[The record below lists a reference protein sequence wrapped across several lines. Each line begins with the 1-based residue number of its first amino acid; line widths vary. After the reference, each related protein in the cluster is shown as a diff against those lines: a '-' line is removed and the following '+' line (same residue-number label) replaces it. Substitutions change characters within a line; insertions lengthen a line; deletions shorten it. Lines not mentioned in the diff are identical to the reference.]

1 MKTKKEKPKILI
13 GFYDDINGKNAI
25 PLDDVKPTKAEIL
38 AIIKY
43 HAKLIRIVDECFE
56 MGQSGSWEIRQLP
69 YSNKRVEY
77 YSQFVDKEE
86 VDKIFDE
93 VYKGF
98 KKEED

>member
-13 GFYDDINGKNAI
+13 GFYEDINGKNAI
-25 PLDDVKPTKAEIL
+25 PLDDVKPTKAEIF
-38 AIIKY
+38 AIIRY
-43 HAKLIRIVDECFE
+43 HAELMRSVEGMFA

-86 VDKIFDE
+86 VDKIFEE

-98 KKEED
+98 NKKE